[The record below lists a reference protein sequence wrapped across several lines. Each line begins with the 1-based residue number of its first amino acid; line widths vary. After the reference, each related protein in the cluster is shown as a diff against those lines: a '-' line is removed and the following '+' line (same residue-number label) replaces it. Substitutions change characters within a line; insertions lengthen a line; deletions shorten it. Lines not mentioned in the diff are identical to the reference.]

1 MGKAVDRVSDS
12 ESDGSYYFFVTTA
25 GVFVVG
31 SIASWV
37 RVYCLGT
44 AAERISSKLRKDLFD
59 SYMDKDMEFFDASK
73 TGELI
78 TILDKDVAKA
88 SEAVTEKFAAGLR
101 SINSSINGSIIL
113 FMASPQL
120 CGVSLGLVPL
130 VGVGAMTMS
139 KYSRKL
145 AEKLRQ
151 IESTILSFALERFG
165 HITTVR
171 LNGRESVEKLKF
183 ADYTNSSYD
192 LAKNAFFAQGA
203 FMSFINMA
211 TNLSLAAVL
220 CVGGGLIAKNKM
232 TPGGLTRFAM
242 QSAFVGLG
250 FSGLSTFYSDMTK
263 SLDAAK
269 RVFDTLDENN
279 KNQMQCNSDVI
290 NQSSTPKSSKGS
302 IEFSSVSFSFI
313 SREISILSK
322 ISLTVQ
328 PNCITAVVGKSGSG
342 KSTLMAIL
350 CGLYR
355 PTSGTVSLDG
365 ININNVDQK
374 WLRSQI
380 GVVEQQAGLLSG
392 TIRENIAYGKEI
404 ASESDIVAAAQKA
417 YAHDFI
423 MSFPDG
429 YDTQVGENGTLL
441 SGGQAARIAIARA
454 IVKEPKYLL
463 LDEATASLDQDS
475 ENQVVEVL
483 SNLCKSKTTILV
495 FTHSETLMKA
505 ASVCHVL
512 LNGSITSSGS
522 FNEISEHITVK

>member
-1 MGKAVDRVSDS
+1 MGKAVDRVTDNDNN
-12 ESDGSYYFFVTTA
+12 DGTYYFFITTA
-25 GVFVVG
+25 SAFVIG

-44 AAERISSKLRKDLFD
+44 AAERISSRLRKQLFD
-59 SYMDKDMEFFDASK
+59 SYMDKDMEFFDSSK

-101 SINSSINGSIIL
+101 SMNSSINGSIIL

-130 VGVGAMTMS
+130 VGIGAMTMS

-145 AEKLRQ
+145 ADKLRQ

-165 HITTVR
+165 HISTVR
-171 LNGRESVEKLKF
+171 LNGRESVEKSKF
-183 ADYTNSSYD
+183 ANYTNSSYD

-203 FMSFINMA
+203 FMSFINMS

-220 CVGGGLIAKNKM
+220 FVGGGLIAKNKM
-232 TPGGLTRFAM
+232 TPGGLTKFAM
-242 QSAFVGLG
+242 QSVFVGLG

-279 KNQMQCNSDVI
+279 KNQIQDKSTSI
-290 NQSSTPKSSKGS
+290 NQSPTKISSHES

-313 SREISILSK
+313 SREVAVLSNVSLK
-322 ISLTVQ
+322 IKPS
-328 PNCITAVVGKSGSG
+328 CITAIVGKSGSG
-342 KSTLMAIL
+342 KSTLMALL

-355 PTSGTVSLDG
+355 PTSGNVFLDG
-365 ININNVDQK
+365 ININNVDQQ

-392 TIRENIAYGKEI
+392 TIRDNIAYGKED
-404 ASESDIVAAAQKA
+404 ASESEIILAAKKA

-429 YDTQVGENGTLL
+429 YNTQVGENGSLL

-483 SNLCKSKTTILV
+483 NNLSKNKTTILV

-505 ASVCHVL
+505 AKVCHVL
-512 LNGSITSSGS
+512 KNGIFIASGS
-522 FNEISEHITVK
+522 FKEISSNLK